1 MIRKKVLT
9 LALLP
14 LFLLACNSNESASNS
29 ATSENQ
35 VENKQAE
42 ETTGPESP
50 CELISEAD
58 VRSLFAIPDEIQI
71 EVKDRVLTYPTCT
84 YIWKDEKVTKI
95 IQAGPK
101 EMHIKMAS
109 ELMIVMVK
117 DAGESMYNTSI
128 KVYKD
133 IESVENVGEMASWGT
148 EMAQLTFL
156 AKGYMFHVHVKASD
170 DDMDNKAKAIEV
182 ARLIIGKL

>member
-1 MIRKKVLT
+1 MTKRTLLT
-9 LALLP
+9 IALLP
-14 LFLLACNSNESASNS
+14 FFVIACNSNGESNS
-29 ATSENQ
+29 SSTETQ
-35 VENKQAE
+35 VENKKAPE
-42 ETTGPESP
+42 SGPESP

-58 VRSLFAIPDEIQI
+58 VRSLFAVPEEIQI
-71 EVKDRVLTYPTCT
+71 EMKDRVLTYPTCS

-109 ELMIVMVK
+109 ELMVVMVK

-170 DDMDNKAKAIEV
+170 DDAENKAKAMEV
-182 ARLIIGKL
+182 ANKIIAQL